1 MTGKEYERLLSIVA
15 LGHCG
20 TLLSSLIGQN
30 MRFMFWPNSFI
41 IENMEEKNVVSAVE
55 PQKRNKDRYNVYVD
69 GEYAA
74 ALGAEALVT
83 FGIREGA
90 AVDMDTLKEA
100 VSRDNAQYAF
110 DSAAKLIAHKMRTRA
125 ELKDRLKER
134 GIDEAAVEDAMDKL
148 ASYGYVDDAAFAG
161 EYVRS
166 AVQTG
171 RWGRKAVEYRLKEK
185 GIEPSVIVEALKE
198 YTEEDE
204 IRIARRQLQAAA
216 GRLKGVEARK
226 ARQKEYA
233 ALARHGFD
241 YGVIS
246 ELLAASGEAAMED
259 DE

>member
-1 MTGKEYERLLSIVA
+1 
-15 LGHCG
+15 
-20 TLLSSLIGQN
+20 
-30 MRFMFWPNSFI
+30 MRFMFQMNSFI
-41 IENMEEKNVVSAVE
+41 IENMEDRSVVSAVE
-55 PQKRNKDRYNVYVD
+55 PQKKNKNRYNVFVD
-69 GEYAA
+69 GEYTAS
-74 ALGAEALVT
+74 LGAEALVT

-90 AVDMDTLKEA
+90 AVDMETLKEA

-110 DSAAKLIAHKMRTRA
+110 DSAVKLIAHKMRTRA
-125 ELKDRLKER
+125 ELKERLAER
-134 GIDEAAVEDAMDKL
+134 GIDEAAVQDALDKL

-166 AVQTG
+166 AMQTG
-171 RWGRKAVEYRLKEK
+171 RWGRKAVEYRLKDK
-185 GIEPSVIVEALKE
+185 GIEPNVIDEALKE

-204 IRIARRQLQAAA
+204 KRIARKQLQAAA

-246 ELLAASGEAAMED
+246 ELLEAEASGATED
-259 DE
+259 ET

>member
-1 MTGKEYERLLSIVA
+1 
-15 LGHCG
+15 
-20 TLLSSLIGQN
+20 
-30 MRFMFWPNSFI
+30 MRFMFQMNSFI
-41 IENMEEKNVVSAVE
+41 IENMEDRSVVSAVE
-55 PQKRNKDRYNVYVD
+55 PQKKNKNRYNVFVD
-69 GEYAA
+69 GEYTAS
-74 ALGAEALVT
+74 LGAEALVT

-90 AVDMDTLKEA
+90 AVNTDTLKEA

-110 DSAAKLIAHKMRTRA
+110 DSAVKLIAHKMRTRA
-125 ELKDRLKER
+125 ELKDRLTER

-166 AVQTG
+166 AMQTG
-171 RWGRKAVEYRLKEK
+171 RWGRKAVEYRLKDK
-185 GIEPSVIVEALKE
+185 GIEPNVIDEALKE

-204 IRIARRQLQAAA
+204 KRIARKQLQAAA

-241 YGVIS
+241 YSVIS
-246 ELLAASGEAAMED
+246 ELLEAEASGATED
-259 DE
+259 ET

>member
-1 MTGKEYERLLSIVA
+1 
-15 LGHCG
+15 
-20 TLLSSLIGQN
+20 
-30 MRFMFWPNSFI
+30 MRFMFQMNSFI
-41 IENMEEKNVVSAVE
+41 IENMEDKSVVSAVE
-55 PQKRNKDRYNVYVD
+55 PQKKNKNRYNVFVD
-69 GEYAA
+69 GEYTAS
-74 ALGAEALVT
+74 LGAEALVT

-90 AVDMDTLKEA
+90 AVDMETLKEA

-110 DSAAKLIAHKMRTRA
+110 DSAVKLIAHKMRTRA
-125 ELKDRLKER
+125 ELKDRLTER
-134 GIDEAAVEDAMDKL
+134 GIDEAAVEDALDKL

-166 AVQTG
+166 AMQTG
-171 RWGRKAVEYRLKEK
+171 RWGRKAVEYRLKDK
-185 GIEPSVIVEALKE
+185 GIESNVIDEALKE

-204 IRIARRQLQAAA
+204 KRIARKQLQAAA

-246 ELLAASGEAAMED
+246 ELLEAEASGATED
-259 DE
+259 ET

>member
-1 MTGKEYERLLSIVA
+1 M
-15 LGHCG
+15 
-20 TLLSSLIGQN
+20 
-30 MRFMFWPNSFI
+30 
-41 IENMEEKNVVSAVE
+41 VSAVE
-55 PQKRNKDRYNVYVD
+55 PQKKNKNRYNVYLD

-74 ALGAEALVT
+74 SLGAEALVT

-90 AVDMDTLKEA
+90 AVDLNTLKEA

-125 ELKDRLKER
+125 ELKERLIER
-134 GIDEAAVEDAMDKL
+134 GIDEAAVDGAMDKL

-166 AVQTG
+166 AMQTG

-185 GIEPSVIVEALKE
+185 GIAQSVIDDALME

-204 IRIARRQLQAAA
+204 KRIARKQLQAAA
-216 GRLKGVEARK
+216 GRLRGVEARK

-241 YGVIS
+241 YSVIS
-246 ELLAASGEAAMED
+246 ELLEAEASGATED
-259 DE
+259 DA

>member
-1 MTGKEYERLLSIVA
+1 
-15 LGHCG
+15 
-20 TLLSSLIGQN
+20 
-30 MRFMFWPNSFI
+30 MRFMFQMNSFI
-41 IENMEEKNVVSAVE
+41 IENMEDRSVVSAVE
-55 PQKRNKDRYNVYVD
+55 PQKKNKNRYNVFVD
-69 GEYAA
+69 GEYTAS
-74 ALGAEALVT
+74 LGAEALVT

-90 AVDMDTLKEA
+90 AVNTDTLKEA

-110 DSAAKLIAHKMRTRA
+110 DSAVKLIAHKMRTRA
-125 ELKDRLKER
+125 ELKDRLMER

-166 AVQTG
+166 AMQTG
-171 RWGRKAVEYRLKEK
+171 RWGRKAVEYRLKDK
-185 GIEPSVIVEALKE
+185 GIESNVIDEALKE

-204 IRIARRQLQAAA
+204 KRIARKQLQAAA

-246 ELLAASGEAAMED
+246 ELLEAEASGATED
-259 DE
+259 ET

>member
-1 MTGKEYERLLSIVA
+1 
-15 LGHCG
+15 
-20 TLLSSLIGQN
+20 
-30 MRFMFWPNSFI
+30 MRFMFQMNSFI
-41 IENMEEKNVVSAVE
+41 IENMEDRSVVSAVE
-55 PQKRNKDRYNVYVD
+55 PQKKNKNRYNVFVD
-69 GEYAA
+69 GEYTAS
-74 ALGAEALVT
+74 LGAEALVT

-90 AVDMDTLKEA
+90 AVNTDTLKEA

-110 DSAAKLIAHKMRTRA
+110 DSAVKLIAHKMRTRA
-125 ELKDRLKER
+125 ELKDRLAER

-166 AVQTG
+166 AMQTG
-171 RWGRKAVEYRLKEK
+171 RWGRKAVEYRLKDK
-185 GIEPSVIVEALKE
+185 GIEPNVIDEALKE

-204 IRIARRQLQAAA
+204 KRIARKQLQAAA

-241 YGVIS
+241 YSVIS
-246 ELLAASGEAAMED
+246 ELLEAEASGATED
-259 DE
+259 ET

>member
-1 MTGKEYERLLSIVA
+1 
-15 LGHCG
+15 
-20 TLLSSLIGQN
+20 

-41 IENMEEKNVVSAVE
+41 IENMEEKSVVSAVE
-55 PQKRNKDRYNVYVD
+55 PQKKNKDRYNVYLD

-74 ALGAEALVT
+74 SLGAEALVT
-83 FGIREGA
+83 FGIREGT
-90 AVDMDTLKEA
+90 AVDMETLKEA

-110 DSAAKLIAHKMRTRA
+110 DSAVKLIAHKMRTRA
-125 ELKDRLKER
+125 ELTDRLIER
-134 GIDEAAVEDAMDKL
+134 GIDESAVEEAMDKL
-148 ASYGYVDDAAFAG
+148 ASYGYVDDKAFAG

-185 GIEPSVIVEALKE
+185 GIEQSVIDEALLE
-198 YTEEDE
+198 YTQEDE
-204 IRIARRQLQAAA
+204 RQIAQKQLAAAA

-226 ARQKEYA
+226 ARQKIYA

-241 YGVIS
+241 YGMIT
-246 ELLAASGEAAMED
+246 ELLSGE